1 VGPPAD
7 DKTVAKMGHPMVV
20 VRSDVVTR
28 PFGMTVLDGPEYLR
42 DGVEDGGV
50 MVDGQVL
57 DHAKT
62 ERGVPET
69 MPNSG
74 SSRREFL
81 RGLGL
86 AVSALA
92 IAPEK
97 LAVAMDAPGRKPNI
111 VIILSDDVGY
121 GDLTCYGGIHV
132 NTPHIDGLAKS
143 GLRLTNAHSDAATCT
158 PSRYAML
165 TGNYA
170 WRHDGVQI
178 LPGDAK
184 SLIEPGQT
192 TIASVLKSAGY
203 ATGLVGKWHIGLG
216 DGSIDWN
223 GDIKPGPCEL
233 GFDDAFFFA
242 ATADRV
248 PTVYIHDHR
257 VVNLDPKDPIRVS
270 YETKIGT
277 EPTGREDPELL
288 KMKLSEGHDGTIVDG
303 ISRIGYM
310 TGGKSALWK
319 DETIAQTFTNKAC
332 EFIEEHKDEP
342 FLLYFTPSDIH
353 VPHAPA
359 DQFAGRSQCGIR
371 CDTIT
376 QLDWCVGRVMET
388 LQNSGVADNTLV
400 IFTSDNG
407 PVVNDGY
414 DDNSVELLGT
424 HKPAGIL
431 RGGKYSIY
439 EGGTRMPFI
448 THWRGH
454 IEPGVSEALI
464 SQVDLLR
471 SLASLVHQPVPT
483 DGAPDSL
490 DESRV
495 LLGTSK
501 NGREM
506 LVEEADVLAIRT
518 IRWKLIDRS
527 QRPGAHPSP
536 MFKPKPLT
544 PQQEAR
550 HRAIEQLFM
559 PGEIDYPTAPL
570 ELYDLID
577 DPSETKN
584 VAELHPEI
592 VERLRQK
599 LAELRTQGH
608 S

>member
-1 VGPPAD
+1 MAI
-7 DKTVAKMGHPMVV
+7 
-20 VRSDVVTR
+20 
-28 PFGMTVLDGPEYLR
+28 
-42 DGVEDGGV
+42 
-50 MVDGQVL
+50 
-57 DHAKT
+57 
-62 ERGVPET
+62 
-69 MPNSG
+69 
-74 SSRREFL
+74 
-81 RGLGL
+81 
-86 AVSALA
+86 SALA
-92 IAPEK
+92 LAPEK
-97 LAVAMDAPGRKPNI
+97 LAMAMDASGPKPNI

-121 GDLTCYGGIHV
+121 GDLTCYGGINV
-132 NTPHIDGLAKS
+132 NTPHIDGLAQS
-143 GLRLTNAHSDAATCT
+143 GQRFTNAHSDAATCT

-184 SLIEPGQT
+184 SLIEPGQP

-216 DGSIDWN
+216 DGTIDWN
-223 GDIKPGPCEL
+223 GVIKPGPCEL
-233 GFDDAFFFA
+233 GFDDAFFFP

-257 VVNLDPKDPIRVS
+257 VVNLDPKDPIHVS
-270 YETKIGT
+270 YDKRIGT
-277 EPTGREDPELL
+277 DVTDPTGREDPELL

-310 TGGKSALWK
+310 TGGKSALWT
-319 DETIAQTFTNKAC
+319 DETMAQTFTNKAC
-332 EFIEEHKDEP
+332 DFIKEHKDEP

-359 DQFAGRSQCGIR
+359 EQFAGKSQCGIR

-388 LQNSGVADNTLV
+388 LQASGVGDNTLV

-414 DDNSVELLGT
+414 DDNSVELLGA
-424 HKPAGIL
+424 HRPAGML

-464 SQVDLLR
+464 SQVDVLR
-471 SLASLVHQPVPT
+471 SLATLVHQPVPKG
-483 DGAPDSL
+483 GAPDSL
-490 DESRV
+490 NELPA
-495 LLGTSK
+495 LLGQSQ
-501 NGREM
+501 NGRET
-506 LVEEADVLAIRT
+506 LVEEATVLAIRT
-518 IRWKLIDRS
+518 IRWKLVDRH

-536 MFKPKPLT
+536 MFTPKPLT

-550 HRAIEQLFM
+550 HKAIEQLLM

-570 ELYDLID
+570 ELYDLIN

-584 VAELHPEI
+584 VAALHPEI

-599 LAELRTQGH
+599 LAELRAEGH